1 KQPFLRWP
9 DALRTMPVPR
19 YARTGTALRAAFG
32 RVTGR
37 FLSVMYLS
45 TLPPKIVHFLAS
57 AKKILFFRIL
67 AATAP
72 ALRSASGG
80 QRKNLLSSLKKP

>member
-1 KQPFLRWP
+1 
-9 DALRTMPVPR
+9 
-19 YARTGTALRAAFG
+19 LRAAFG